1 MTVSFAVAGHP
12 VTQGSKRGF
21 VVNGR
26 AVLVEAGG
34 DRHRLWRHAV
44 NDQARRTWTSPPLT
58 GPVVLELVFRLQRP
72 ASHPKRRR
80 TWPVGA
86 RSGDVDKLARLA
98 ADALTGIAYLDDAQ
112 IIDLHVTKDWAAAG
126 EPPGV
131 TITISEITP

>member
-1 MTVSFAVAGHP
+1 MVTFAVAGHP

-44 NDQARRTWTSPPLT
+44 NDQARRTWTGPPLT
-58 GPVVLELVFRLQRP
+58 GPVVLELAFRLQRP

-80 TWPVGA
+80 TWPVGR
-86 RSGDVDKLARLA
+86 RSGDWDKLGRLVS
-98 ADALTGIAYLDDAQ
+98 DALAGVAYVDDAQ
-112 IIDLHVTKDWAAAG
+112 VVDGRVVKDWAAPG

-131 TITISEITP
+131 TITIGEVLP